1 MLCVDLSATCWF
13 SEFSKISQ
21 ITRSYVLQH
30 HALSSH
36 ISYMILSLISPNPRQ
51 NPPIMDG
58 HAHPSSPRDLINELT
73 MQNDFLR
80 AQVQELN
87 AQVLQLKV
95 ENVKLRSSA
104 TTRWALPIAQVY
116 EAPNYNTLALPA
128 AVESLDI
135 MQQHFLRQGTL
146 RQWYDRDF
154 SSH

>member
-1 MLCVDLSATCWF
+1 
-13 SEFSKISQ
+13 
-21 ITRSYVLQH
+21 
-30 HALSSH
+30 
-36 ISYMILSLISPNPRQ
+36 
-51 NPPIMDG
+51 MDG

-146 RQWYDRDF
+146 RQWYDRDL